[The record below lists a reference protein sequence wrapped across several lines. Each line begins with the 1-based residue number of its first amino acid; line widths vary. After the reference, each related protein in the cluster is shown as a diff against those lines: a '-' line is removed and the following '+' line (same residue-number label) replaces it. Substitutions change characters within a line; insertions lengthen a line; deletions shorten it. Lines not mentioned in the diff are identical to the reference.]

1 MKPPKN
7 FYSNLDRRK
16 QGLENGIPDI
26 PTPSAE
32 DAGKVIKVGSD
43 GEYELGAD
51 IGLPEVTST
60 DARKMLQVTTD
71 GKWTLRP
78 LYSFLN
84 VITDGNGT
92 LTTSRELGAR
102 ITSSGSTISRFLMG
116 QARSF
121 VLIVDDIQ
129 KGCYIRIED
138 NGVNYSGIVV
148 SSSADGI
155 IYIVFDSNGVIY
167 KAVNT
172 SSDLT
177 ITKIGFNE
185 YIEITASGSSV
196 SLPSGVTFADVYA
209 LLQAGVEVKFTS
221 GARVYSVTSF
231 ESTNIRAHWISDLD
245 LTNIEVYVINLASDG
260 TGTVASATFSGT

>member
-16 QGLENGIPDI
+16 QGLPELPEA
-26 PTPSAE
+26 SAA
-32 DAGKVIKVGSD
+32 DVGKIVKVGED
-43 GEYELGAD
+43 GDYELGD
-51 IGLPEVTST
+51 DERLPATTSA
-60 DARKMLQVTTD
+60 DARKILQVAND
-71 GKWTLRP
+71 GKWVMRP
-78 LYSFLN
+78 IYSFLN
-84 VITDGNGT
+84 IVTDSNGI
-92 LTTSRELGAR
+92 LTSTRELGAR
-102 ITSSGSTISRFLMG
+102 IIRSGTAISRYLMG
-116 QARSF
+116 LGRSF
-121 VLIVDDIQ
+121 VLIVDDLQ

-155 IYIVFDSNGVIY
+155 ISIVFDSNGVIY